1 MRRATSNTPTC
12 RAREAR
18 VVRSPSRPTWFP
30 AWIRRRCAPSHV
42 PSTSDPRHA
51 PAPTSRRAWCADRRS
66 RCRPTRE
73 ALRGG
78 SKAARHPIARTS
90 PARPTIRHPSSRHPH
105 RRLLRPFGQSPGDET
120 FVSVRNSPSGDPMKL
135 YYHPI
140 STTSR
145 PIVLFASEA
154 GIEMEYEMVD
164 LFTGA
169 QYKPEYTAIN
179 PSQQVPVLHDG
190 DFQLT
195 ESSAILKYLADK
207 VGSPAYP
214 TDLRKRARVNERMD
228 WFNTGFY
235 RDFSYGFL
243 YPQIFPFMR
252 RADDVVQAGTLAY
265 GKEKALGW
273 LAILDQSLIGPRNGF
288 VCGDSI
294 TIADYLGAMM
304 VLGGEVI
311 ACNYGAYRNVT
322 RWLDNMKA
330 LKHWNSVNEAFY
342 QYVVEPNK
350 GKSFVSL

>member
-1 MRRATSNTPTC
+1 
-12 RAREAR
+12 
-18 VVRSPSRPTWFP
+18 
-30 AWIRRRCAPSHV
+30 
-42 PSTSDPRHA
+42 
-51 PAPTSRRAWCADRRS
+51 
-66 RCRPTRE
+66 
-73 ALRGG
+73 
-78 SKAARHPIARTS
+78 
-90 PARPTIRHPSSRHPH
+90 
-105 RRLLRPFGQSPGDET
+105 
-120 FVSVRNSPSGDPMKL
+120 MKL

-235 RDFSYGFL
+235 RDYSYNFV
-243 YPQIFPFMR
+243 YPQIFPFMKR
-252 RADDVVQAGTLAY
+252 ENPVVQEATIAW
-265 GKEKALGW
+265 GKEKAQKW
-273 LAILDQSLIGPRNGF
+273 LQVLDQNIIGPQQDY
-288 VCGDSI
+288 VCGNEI
-294 TIADYLGAMM
+294 TLADYFGAIMIHT
-304 VLGGEVI
+304 GDVI
-311 ACNYGAYRNVT
+311 ACEFGRYPNIC
-322 RWLDNMKA
+322 RWRSKMKA
-330 LKHWNSVNEAFY
+330 LRNWDRVAEVFNKY
-342 QYVVEPNK
+342 LLEPNK
-350 GKSFVSL
+350 GKEFVRI